1 MKDDIKTK
9 VLQDPLFLKVFDDI
23 KDKNEKEKTLKVIEG
38 FLEELQGK
46 VNGLSEAYQAIKNK
60 QENS

>member
-9 VLQDPLFLKVFDDI
+9 VLQDPLFLKVLDDI

-46 VNGLSEAYQAIKNK
+46 ANSLNAAYQAIKNK